1 MFSKK
6 TVVIV
11 GLLLAVAINIIALSI
26 VNRQPGKT
34 SGFGRVAI
42 FFISPL
48 QEIITRTIR
57 SSQNVWKHYFG
68 LVSAAEENDRLK
80 AALNEAL
87 AEKNRYVEAALA
99 NDRFRKML
107 HFRNSMPSRVI
118 SAEVVGRDPS
128 TWFKTVIIDKGRAHG
143 VTEGI
148 PVVVNEGIVGQVA
161 EVADGY
167 AKVLLLID
175 QNSAVDALVQRT
187 RARGVIKGQSVGQ
200 YRFDYVLRKH
210 DVKIGDTIISSGL
223 DGVYAKGLRI
233 GHVSEVVKPNSGI
246 FQKVSVTPFVDFE
259 KLEEVLVILDTGD
272 KQLEETR

>member
-11 GLLLAVAINIIALSI
+11 GVLIAVAINIIVLSV
-26 VNRQPGKT
+26 VNRQPGQT

-42 FFISPL
+42 FFISPF
-48 QEIITRTIR
+48 QEFITRSIR
-57 SSQNVWKHYFG
+57 SSQNVWKHYFN
-68 LVSAAEENDRLK
+68 LVSVAEENDRLK

-87 AEKNRYVEAALA
+87 AEKNRYVEAKLA
-99 NDRFRKML
+99 NDRLRTML
-107 HFRNSMPSRVI
+107 NFHRSMQTRVI

-143 VTEGI
+143 ITEGV
-148 PVVVNEGIVGQVA
+148 PVAVYEGVVGQVT

-187 RARGVIKGQSVGQ
+187 RARGVIKGQSEGP
-200 YRFDYVLRKH
+200 YRFDHVLRKH
-210 DVKIGDTIISSGL
+210 DVQIGDTVISSGL
-223 DGVYAKGLRI
+223 DGVYTKGLRI
-233 GHVSEVVKPNSGI
+233 GHVSEVIKPNSGI

-259 KLEEVLVILDTGD
+259 KLEEVLILLDAGND
-272 KQLEETR
+272 PLEEKK